1 MSDVGLA
8 VDCDLG
14 DVIVSGKNLD
24 VVGIDL

>member
-8 VDCDLG
+8 VDYDLG